1 MVEVHLVI
9 KKGIEMKRDIVARF
23 TYHSFVFLT
32 SFFLLCV
39 VGGPANAQWTQFR
52 GPNGSGV
59 DSSTGY
65 PVEFS
70 PTKNMAWKTSI
81 PFGQSSP
88 VVVGARLFGTASE
101 GERLITFCLD
111 TRTGRELWRRDVK
124 RERLQVAYKANDP
137 ASPTPVADAN
147 GVVAFFPEL
156 GLISYDNSGKESWRY
171 GLGPFKNFYGMA
183 SSPIIAG
190 GLVLLVCDQ
199 VSGSFV
205 IALERATGQLRWK
218 TFRPGATIG
227 WSTPIVFRPE
237 ATRTDLVVLGSTR
250 LDAYDLASGAS
261 RWWLP
266 LASGGSMGTPVAQG
280 DTLMISTLG
289 SSEPMLPTFTATLA
303 KYDNDKDGRL
313 SFDEF
318 RVDPDLGEHFGWI
331 DENDDKVVVNE
342 EWEKARSLGM
352 GEWGAIAV
360 HPGNAGGQLEAS
372 AVRWRAQKNIPYIPA
387 PLLYQDVYYMVKT
400 GGIIT
405 SLDPATG
412 RMLKQG
418 RSPNALGEYYA
429 SPIAADGKVFL
440 ASTEGKITVLK
451 AGVEWEVL
459 SVNEVGD
466 EIDATPALSQ
476 GRIYVR
482 TRGAIYC
489 FSASKANGV
498 R

>member
-1 MVEVHLVI
+1 M
-9 KKGIEMKRDIVARF
+9 
-23 TYHSFVFLT
+23 SC
-32 SFFLLCV
+32 FLLCV
-39 VGGPANAQWTQFR
+39 IGGRANAQWAQFR

-70 PTKNMAWKTSI
+70 PAKNMAWKASI

-88 VVVGARLFGTASE
+88 VVVGTRLYGTASE
-101 GERLITFCLD
+101 GERLITFCLA

-124 RERLQVAYKANDP
+124 RERVQAAYKANDP
-137 ASPTPVADAN
+137 ASPTPAADEN

-156 GLISYDNSGKESWRY
+156 GLISYDNSGKERWRY
-171 GLGPFKNFYGMA
+171 ALGPFKNFYGM
-183 SSPIIAG
+183 SGSPIIAG
-190 GLVLLVCDQ
+190 GLVVLVCDQ

-205 IALERATGQLRWK
+205 IALDRATGRLRWK
-218 TFRPGATIG
+218 TDRPGASIG

-237 ATRTDLVVLGSTR
+237 ATRTELIVLGSTR
-250 LDAYDLASGAS
+250 LNAYDLASGTS

-266 LASGGSMGTPVAQG
+266 LASGGSMGTPLAHG
-280 DTLMISTLG
+280 DMLMISTLG
-289 SSEPMLPTFTATLA
+289 SSEPMLPTFAATLA
-303 KYDNDKDGRL
+303 KYDKDKDGRL
-313 SFDEF
+313 SLEEF
-318 RVDPDLGEHFGWI
+318 RVDPDYGEHFGWI
-331 DENDDKVVVNE
+331 DESDDKVIVSE
-342 EWEKARSLGM
+342 EWEKARAYGM

-360 HPGNAGGQLEAS
+360 RPGNARSQLEAS
-372 AVRWRAQKNIPYIPA
+372 AVCWRVQKNIPYIPA

-418 RSPNALGEYYA
+418 RSRDALGEYYA
-429 SPIAADGKVFL
+429 SPVAADGKVFL
-440 ASTEGKITVLK
+440 ASTEGKISVLK
-451 AGVEWEVL
+451 AGAEWEVL
-459 SVNEVGD
+459 AVNEIGD
-466 EIDATPALSQ
+466 EISATPALSN

-482 TRGAIYC
+482 TRGTMYC
-489 FSASKANGV
+489 FSAS